1 MSSEST
7 RPTPLG
13 VARSRF
19 LEGLTRKSAEVRA
32 MLALLV
38 ASPSHDRPREE
49 LRRRLHALYASAQ
62 VFQLE
67 ALASALRDAIARLDA
82 AREGGLLAADLDALA
97 SLAAT
102 LPLLGVGPD
111 SAEPA
116 PLAAPP
122 PPRSLYPALAPPPP
136 LALPL
141 ELESSPLAAE
151 GEEIARPELPPP
163 SSPPRSF
170 PSAPAAPRPES
181 GPPMRSADL
190 RGALSGTL
198 LGPRSAPLR
207 SAPPVLGILVV
218 AGPVVEDAVREAL
231 AGERFEVV
239 GAEDAVAAV
248 RAAEEGAPDVVLA
261 ERALL
266 AADPELAVRLRGD
279 PLADPPP
286 LVVLAEPDQLAAARE
301 LGAAVV
307 EALPVAAGRLAQ
319 TLARLGEGRAALGPG
334 GLGGALSLEE
344 LAARVA
350 AEVKRGLVDASDQGG
365 ELVVPVGGA
374 EILAATWAA
383 IGRMRSHLEARSGG
397 RLHFR
402 ERGSGPSL
410 IALAEAGPSAEEP
423 SRVRLEGR
431 RVLVADDDPA
441 VVWFFAGI
449 LREAGC
455 LVDEA
460 SDGAAAL
467 RLARA
472 CRPDVIVSDI
482 LMPELDGF
490 ALLRE
495 LEREPPLCDVP
506 VVLLS
511 WKEDF
516 LQRMRELRSGASG
529 YLRKEAGAPQ
539 ILAAVR
545 DALRPRARLEE
556 RLRDG
561 GEVRGPLA
569 RIGPLALLETVARFR
584 PDARLTVRD
593 AASLFEIDLRG
604 GQLVD
609 LTRTAADGS
618 FRRGADAVPALLGV
632 RSGRYG
638 VATAT
643 GLVRGTVKEP
653 LEGLLARS
661 TRRLQASVR
670 AVTGDRLARAHR
682 LELDADLAASHARSV
697 PPELGE
703 ILGWLAEG
711 HGPAA
716 LLAERRAT
724 PEALERVLVELA
736 RQGGVTSVRDAGGER
751 LDGESAG
758 DVHDTT
764 RAASEEEPSAPR
776 PAAPSEGAD
785 AARTELPTPA
795 SREVAERAAE
805 PAEAAAPTDPAPD
818 EPAASPRSA
827 ADSGAS
833 AARDAAPRPA
843 LGVASPPDE
852 PPSGAP
858 AGASGEAGSAD
869 PDDGEPEAAA
879 SEPPGAEEVP
889 RTSTPPSPEP
899 DDAGESPA
907 LASAR
912 SPLPTLLGMG
922 VLFAVGY
929 LGYQALGVGV
939 GEVPRGPIVAAAR
952 PAPVDAPASP
962 APLVAAVLRDAG
974 EPGGRTTAAS
984 GPARAFGEE
993 LCDPPAGEDGAG
1005 QGVLLFEPGAPGRAR
1020 VTRSDGSTVRD
1031 VRLGEELRVVVP
1043 AGIYGVAFDAA
1054 GATVVRFTRVAPGCT
1069 RRLPRP

>member
-1 MSSEST
+1 MASEST

-19 LEGLTRKSAEVRA
+19 LEGLTRKAAEVRA

-67 ALASALRDAIARLDA
+67 ALASALRDAIARLDG
-82 AREGGLLAADLDALA
+82 AREGGLLEADLDALA

-102 LPLLGVGPD
+102 LPLLGTGPD
-111 SAEPA
+111 STGPATEPSV
-116 PLAAPP
+116 LAAPP

-141 ELESSPLAAE
+141 ELEPAAPLEDSTEAV
-151 GEEIARPELPPP
+151 RPELLPP
-163 SSPPRSF
+163 SSPPRSV
-170 PSAPAAPRPES
+170 PSAPASPRSES
-181 GPPMRSADL
+181 RPPVRSADL

-198 LGPRSAPLR
+198 LGPRAAPLR
-207 SAPPVLGILVV
+207 AAPPVLGVLVV
-218 AGPVVEDAVREAL
+218 AGPAIEAAVREAL
-231 AGERFEVV
+231 AGERFEVF
-239 GAEDAVAAV
+239 GAGDAEAAL
-248 RAAEEGAPDVVLA
+248 RAAQEGAPDVVLA

-266 AADPELAVRLRGD
+266 EAAPYLADRLRGD

-286 LVVLAEPDQLAAARE
+286 VVVLAEPGQLAAARG

-307 EALPVAAGRLAQ
+307 EAPPIAPEQLVQ

-334 GLGGALSLEE
+334 SLGGALSLEE

-383 IGRMRSHLEARSGG
+383 IGRMRAHLEARSGG

-410 IALAEAGPSAEEP
+410 IALAEAGASAEEP
-423 SRVRLEGR
+423 AAVRLEGR

-441 VVWFFAGI
+441 VVWFFAGV

-460 SDGAAAL
+460 SDGADAL

-472 CRPDVIVSDI
+472 RRPDVIVSDI

-516 LQRMRELRSGASG
+516 LERMRELRSGASG
-529 YLRKEAGAPQ
+529 YLRKEAGAAQ

-556 RLRDG
+556 RLG
-561 GEVRGPLA
+561 EAGEVRGPLA
-569 RIGPLALLETVARFR
+569 RIGPLVLLETVARLR
-584 PDARLTVRD
+584 PDARLSVRD
-593 AASLFEIDLRG
+593 AASLFEVDLRG
-604 GQLVD
+604 GHLVD
-609 LTRTAADGS
+609 LTRTAPDGS
-618 FRRGADAVPALLGV
+618 FRRGAEVVPALLGV
-632 RSGRYG
+632 RAGRYA
-638 VATAT
+638 VASAV
-643 GLVRGTVKEP
+643 GPVRGTVKEP

-661 TRRLQASVR
+661 ARRLQASVR
-670 AVTGDRLARAHR
+670 AVTGEQLARAHR
-682 LELDADLAASHARSV
+682 LELDADLAASHGRSA
-697 PPELGE
+697 PPELAE
-703 ILGWLAEG
+703 ILGWIAEG

-716 LLAERRAT
+716 LLAERRVM
-724 PEALERVLVELA
+724 PDALERVLVELA
-736 RQGGVTSVRDAGGER
+736 RQGGVVSVHGAGGER
-751 LDGESAG
+751 LDADLSPHPRGEAVAAAVEGPPAPLAAG
-758 DVHDTT
+758 LT
-764 RAASEEEPSAPR
+764 EPTAL
-776 PAAPSEGAD
+776 AAPSSASFHASDEDEHDDAQHPSEVPAPTKRAQDEGA
-785 AARTELPTPA
+785 APTEARGVPGPA
-795 SREVAERAAE
+795 TSLD
-805 PAEAAAPTDPAPD
+805 AAAPADDTLSDGAAAAPD
-818 EPAASPRSA
+818 EAPRAAQGQPE
-827 ADSGAS
+827 AS
-833 AARDAAPRPA
+833 ARSSSEPPDAEDARRSS
-843 LGVASPPDE
+843 SPPD
-852 PPSGAP
+852 
-858 AGASGEAGSAD
+858 D
-869 PDDGEPEAAA
+869 LDAAA
-879 SEPPGAEEVP
+879 QA
-889 RTSTPPSPEP
+889 R
-899 DDAGESPA
+899 A
-907 LASAR
+907 LPSAR

-929 LGYQALGVGV
+929 LGYQALGG
-939 GEVPRGPIVAAAR
+939 GAPENPRRHIIAAERPLPLDVPVAGDAGAPSEVAAA
-952 PAPVDAPASP
+952 PA
-962 APLVAAVLRDAG
+962 
-974 EPGGRTTAAS
+974 

-993 LCDPPAGEDGAG
+993 LCGLPVDADGAG
-1005 QGVLLFEPGAPGRAR
+1005 EGVLFFEPGAPGRAR
-1020 VTRSDGSTVRD
+1020 VTRADGSIVRD
-1031 VRLGEELRVVVP
+1031 VRLGDEVGIVLP
-1043 AGIYGVAFDAA
+1043 AGIYGVAFEAG
-1054 GATVVRFTRVAPGCT
+1054 GATDLRFTRIAPGCT